1 MLELSSDDVEVD
13 PRVVELSVHSAAT
26 SQPYRTPLALLSRLI
41 EEDPQLQRDRLWKQH
56 ERPTWVYC
64 PLSCCGPSGVR
75 CWLRAEM
82 VLSLRCHRWSCACER
97 LRDT

>member
-41 EEDPQLQRDRLWKQH
+41 DLLGCIAHCPVVV
-56 ERPTWVYC
+56 RPV
-64 PLSCCGPSGVR
+64 SVVGFVQ
-75 CWLRAEM
+75 
-82 VLSLRCHRWSCACER
+82 RWSSVYGVIDGLAHASA
-97 LRDT
+97 